1 MWLSL
6 FLEGIAVFEE
16 LGKSWGLCPQTP
28 GRWQPLRGADAALS
42 LFYDSFKG
50 SEAPRVPL
58 LGKQVLNA
66 LQKCSNP
73 PTTNNSKS

>member
-28 GRWQPLRGADAALS
+28 GRWQPLRGANAALS
-42 LFYDSFKG
+42 LFDNSFQQLNFTFFKPPCVDIVVNKG
-50 SEAPRVPL
+50 AAAGSL
-58 LGKQVLNA
+58 HIL
-66 LQKCSNP
+66 C
-73 PTTNNSKS
+73 

>member
-42 LFYDSFKG
+42 LFGDSFKG
-50 SEAPRVPL
+50 QNLPFETAVCGHRCDKGYNDPIVYYRLSFY
-58 LGKQVLNA
+58 
-66 LQKCSNP
+66 
-73 PTTNNSKS
+73 